1 MIDPGAGSGEAGGV
15 LPNPETSANATED
28 RPKARRSHW
37 YWIILGLSVLG
48 LAWANGPGF
57 RWIVPYL
64 AHPFLERAGLRG
76 DFEITGSVSHG
87 FSISNLQV
95 QGDKAL
101 AALRINRL
109 TPNYHLAS
117 LVRGRIDGLTLDGA
131 HLDWRL
137 GMKHERESVP
147 VDLGKWVEELRAART
162 VLIPVALAFRGV
174 SLSATREGVAVVRL
188 AGSRLR
194 HLGGSDQLTV
204 DLGVLTNSSGREW
217 PAQRVLTDWRPDG
230 LFIPRIDPLPGVS
243 LRDFVLRIPVG
254 SEPSVTAELR
264 VADAVLAVTGQ
275 PGFSAI
281 EVTLNEGGLE
291 MSDTAK
297 LLGFKLPGTAR
308 VTSLDVKLDHV
319 FPDPGMM
326 QASLTAGLENGVWR
340 DWRSNKITV
349 SLNLGHD
356 RAGITARG
364 RALETDFSLEAD
376 APVTR
381 GRRPFGVGDLQG
393 NFNISD
399 VPGLFRQ
406 LAPSTPIIDPEA
418 GIPASSVSGS
428 FKVSMVGNQPQ
439 TAAGE
444 FLLKPDDDTLA
455 CPIAIQGRW
464 SGDRMLNVDLTT
476 KGLVAAATYQLD
488 STRYEASLGLDD
500 FTSSRMER
508 WLSWLRVKPAG
519 TLGLTGKWSGNG
531 EVRTGQ
537 HRGMLSLAPAVWSGG
552 SSAPVTAAGSLRYD
566 WPTGF
571 NTEGLH
577 LQMSG
582 QAVALKASLA
592 NGLLEITHWLWSDG
606 GVELAEG
613 SASLPVPGDFSKW
626 RDFLAKDARPVA
638 LSIKSRVLSLG
649 LLKPWIPAMEV
660 LDPQSTGGLNLRLS
674 GTYAAPRL
682 EASLELKNLRL
693 SAQPELPPADLKLV
707 LEGSDGRLTLVGS
720 ATTPDFP
727 AAEVKASMA
736 FRPAEWA
743 ETPGRMREEAL
754 EARVDLPRVD
764 LSHFSSLIP
773 DAERVSGTI
782 SGQLTL
788 AGPLGKPDLNGAI
801 LLDKGSFSF
810 ERDRYPAI
818 EAASANIEVGLNRL
832 TLKSLTATLA
842 GGRLQGTGSLAIS
855 EGKLGEIDLRL
866 RGNHLPL
873 IRNEVLILR
882 TDADLRLQGPWKQVS
897 VSGTVGIV
905 DSIFYRDIE
914 LLPIGVPF
922 TTPRAAALPKIDR
935 PRRVVSSIPAPFRD
949 WPLNVRV
956 GTDEPLLIRGNLA
969 NGMIS
974 GSVRVGGTL
983 GAPAPDG
990 SFQLK
995 GGRAALPFSTLS
1007 VRTGTATFTPTTGFD
1022 PILEIRGIAE
1032 PRPYQVT
1039 VYAYGRASDP
1049 QLVLTSNPPL
1059 PENEIM
1065 TLLATGATTA
1075 GLESPEVA
1083 SSRALQLLV
1092 EELRRGRFKFGKQLR
1107 PLLER
1112 LDRFDFSL
1120 AETDPYSSESFSTAT
1135 LNLTDHWLL
1144 SAGMAAT
1151 GDSRMLAIW
1160 RMSFR

>member
-1 MIDPGAGSGEAGGV
+1 MIDPDAGSGETGGV
-15 LPNPETSANATED
+15 LSDFETSANTPVD
-28 RPKARRSHW
+28 RPKARRTHW
-37 YWIILGLSVLG
+37 YWIISGLLVLG

-57 RWIVPYL
+57 RWIVPHL
-64 AHPFLERAGLRG
+64 AHPFLESAGLRG
-76 DFEITGSVSHG
+76 DFQITGSVSHG
-87 FSISNLQV
+87 FSISNFQV

-109 TPNYHLAS
+109 TPNYHLAG
-117 LVRGRIDGLTLDGA
+117 LIRGRIDGLTLEGA

-137 GMKHERESVP
+137 GMKHERERAP
-147 VDLGKWVEELRAART
+147 VDFGKWVGNLRAART
-162 VLIPVALAFRGV
+162 VLIPMAFDFRGI
-174 SLSATREGVAVVRL
+174 SLSASREGVAVVRL
-188 AGSRLR
+188 AGSRLL
-194 HLGGSDQLTV
+194 HSGGSEQLTV

-217 PAQRVLTDWRPDG
+217 PAQRVLTDWGPDG
-230 LFIPRIDPLPGVS
+230 LSIPRIDPLPGVS
-243 LRDFVLRIPVG
+243 LRDWVLRIPVG
-254 SEPSVTAELR
+254 SEPSVSAQLQ
-264 VADAVLAVTGQ
+264 VADAVLEVTGQ
-275 PGFSAI
+275 PGFSTI
-281 EVTLNEGGLE
+281 EIKLNEGGLE
-291 MSDTAK
+291 IYDTAK
-297 LLGFKLPGTAR
+297 LLGIELPGNAR
-308 VTSLDVKLDHV
+308 VTSLEVKLDHV

-326 QASLTAGLENGVWR
+326 QGTLAMDFENGAWR
-340 DWRSNKITV
+340 DWRSNKIMMAV
-349 SLNLGHD
+349 NLDRD
-356 RAGITARG
+356 RASVTARG
-364 RALETDFSLEAD
+364 RALETDFSIEAD

-381 GRRPFGVGDLQG
+381 GRGSFGVEDLNG
-393 NFNISD
+393 NFNIAD
-399 VPGLFRQ
+399 VPGLFRE
-406 LAPSTPIIDPEA
+406 LASSTPLVDPDAE
-418 GIPASSVSGS
+418 IPASSVRGN
-428 FKVSMVGNQPQ
+428 FEVSMVGNQPQ
-439 TAAGE
+439 TAVGE
-444 FLLKPDDDTLA
+444 LLLKADDETVA
-455 CPIAIQGRW
+455 SPIAIQGRW
-464 SGDRMLNVDLTT
+464 SGDRMLSMDLTT
-476 KGLVAAATYQLD
+476 QGLVAAGTYQLD
-488 STRYEASLGLDD
+488 STRYEASLGFDD
-500 FTSSRMER
+500 FTSSRIER
-508 WLSWLRVKPAG
+508 CLSWLRVKPAG
-519 TLGLTGKWSGNG
+519 TLGLTGKWSGTG

-537 HRGMLSLAPAVWSGG
+537 HRGSLSLAPAVWSGG
-552 SSAPVTAAGSLRYD
+552 AYAPVTAVGNLRYD
-566 WPTGF
+566 WPIGF

-582 QAVALKASLA
+582 QALALEASLE
-592 NGLLEITHWLWSDG
+592 NGLLEIPHVLWSDG
-606 GVELAEG
+606 GVEVAEG
-613 SASLPVPGDFSKW
+613 SASLPVPGNFSKW

-649 LLKPWIPAMEV
+649 LLKPWIPAIER
-660 LDPQSTGGLNLRLS
+660 LDPQSTGRLDLRLS
-674 GTYAAPRL
+674 GCYAAPRL
-682 EASLELKNLRL
+682 AASLELANLRL
-693 SAQPELPPADLKLV
+693 SAQPELPATDLKLV
-707 LEGSDGRLTLVGS
+707 LEGGDGRLTLVGS
-720 ATTPDFP
+720 ATAPDFP

-743 ETPGRMREEAL
+743 EIPGRMKEEAL
-754 EARVDLPRVD
+754 EARVDLPRLE
-764 LSHFSSLIP
+764 LSRFSSLIP
-773 DAERVSGTI
+773 DAERVGGTI

-788 AGPLGKPDLNGAI
+788 AGPLGKPDFKGAI

-810 ERDRYPAI
+810 KRDRYPPI
-818 EAASANIEVGLNRL
+818 EAASASIELELNRL

-842 GGRLQGTGSLAIS
+842 GGRLEGGGSLAIS
-855 EGKLGEIDLRL
+855 EGKPGDIDLRL
-866 RGNHLPL
+866 RGSHLPL

-882 TDADLRLQGPWKQVS
+882 TDADLRLQGPWEQAT

-922 TTPRAAALPKIDR
+922 TTPRAAALPKVDR
-935 PRRVVSSIPAPFRD
+935 PRSVVSSVPAPFRD

-956 GTDEPLLIRGNLA
+956 RTDEPLLIRGNLA
-969 NGMIS
+969 SGMIS

-995 GGRAALPFSTLS
+995 GGRAALPFSTLA

-1039 VYAYGRASDP
+1039 IYAYGRASDP

-1092 EELRRGRFKFGKQLR
+1092 EELRRGRFRFGKQLR
-1107 PLLER
+1107 PLLGR

-1135 LNLTDHWLL
+1135 LYLTDRWLL

-1160 RMSFR
+1160 RLSFR